1 MKHIVQKHKI
11 FWSER
16 STLGQGLLGLF
27 FLVISLGVNY
37 YANLYASISVSNIA
51 TDIILDNLPVMDMSF
66 IFIYGALVFIIIL
79 AALLIYEPKHLPF
92 VLKSIAL
99 FLLVRSFFMI
109 LTHLAPPI
117 SASDGYGIDELRIV
131 SSGDDLFFSAH
142 TGLPFM
148 LALIYWRRGFWKWF
162 FLVST
167 FVGASSVLLGHLHY
181 SIDVFSAFFIAYGI
195 YQIALYMFKKDYEL
209 FA

>member
-1 MKHIVQKHKI
+1 MKRIVQKHKV
-11 FWSER
+11 FWSKR
-16 STLGQGLLGLF
+16 STLGQGLLGLL
-27 FLVISLGVNY
+27 FLGISLGINY

-51 TDIILDNLPVMDMSF
+51 TDIILDNVPVMNMSF
-66 IFIYGALVFIIIL
+66 VFVYGALAFLVVL
-79 AALLIYEPKHLPF
+79 TALLLYEPKHIPF

-99 FLLVRSFFMI
+99 FLLVRSFFII

-117 SASDGYGIDELRIV
+117 SVSDGYGIDELRVV

-148 LALIYWRRGFWKWF
+148 LALIYWKRGFWKWF
-162 FLVST
+162 FLIST
-167 FVGASSVLLGHLHY
+167 LVGAASVLLGHLHY
-181 SIDVFSAFFIAYGI
+181 SIDVFSAFFIAFGI
-195 YQIALYMFKKDYEL
+195 YQIAVHIFRKDYEL